1 MKAYQPCA
9 SLASLLVLWQP
20 VRTDA
25 QEMEEVP
32 ASRPLQPSIMVV
44 PFARA
49 DQDMRTVL
57 EQDEV
62 LRVAVTKVK
71 EAFDRRGFSTV
82 DFRARVR
89 QLQTDKA
96 MEMENQSS
104 LKQELIELSGAD
116 IWVETE
122 ANIARSSSGN
132 GVTVLLTAFDAH
144 SGLSLANKVG
154 NSPRFYTEQFEKL
167 AEKAVEGMAEDFLN
181 TLQLKFDDMVLNGRP
196 AALNITFAEQSDLD
210 MDSFV
215 AGQDRMLSEILEEWL
230 AEHCFKGYYHI
241 QGVTATKLLVDEL
254 RLPRS
259 DEQGRPY
266 RPTRFAA
273 ELRNFLR
280 SLGLESTRDV
290 QGGRIFITIQ

>member
-1 MKAYQPCA
+1 MRIYRNL
-9 SLASLLVLWQP
+9 SFLVLLLAPGLARTEAQP
-20 VRTDA
+20 ATDTA
-25 QEMEEVP
+25 
-32 ASRPLQPSIMVV
+32 ARPLQPRIMVV

-57 EQDEV
+57 EQDEI

-96 MEMENQSS
+96 MEMDNQSS
-104 LKQELIELSGAD
+104 LKQEIIELSGAD

-122 ANIARSSSGN
+122 ANIDRSATGN

-154 NSPRFYTEQFEKL
+154 TSPRFYTEQFEKL
-167 AEKAVEGMAEDFLN
+167 ADKAVEAVATDFLN

-196 AALNITFAEQSDLD
+196 ASLNITFSGQSALD
-210 MDSFV
+210 MDSYV
-215 AGQDRMLSEILEEWL
+215 GGQDQLFSEILEAWL
-230 AEHCFKGYYHI
+230 AGHCHKGYYHV

-254 RLPRS
+254 RLPLT

-280 SLGLESTRDV
+280 DLGLESTRDV
-290 QGGRIFITIQ
+290 QGARIFITIH